1 MKFLTTSAVLFAAML
16 LAGAGNAG
24 ACEWQKQAMAAA
36 ATPPAETTVAAPA
49 TTIDP
54 VVLAEIEKAS
64 DEAK

>member
-1 MKFLTTSAVLFAAML
+1 VKLLTTSATLLAVVLP
-16 LAGAGNAG
+16 AGAGTAG
-24 ACEWQKQAMAAA
+24 PCEWQKQVTAKA

-54 VVLAEIEKAS
+54 LVIAKIDKAT